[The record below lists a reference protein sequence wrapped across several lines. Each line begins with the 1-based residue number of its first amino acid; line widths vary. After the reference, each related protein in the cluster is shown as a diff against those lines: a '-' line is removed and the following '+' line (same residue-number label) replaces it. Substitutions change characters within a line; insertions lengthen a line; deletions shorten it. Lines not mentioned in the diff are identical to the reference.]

1 MLSDILQYGLY
12 TTKIAPGAEEASL
25 FIVAILAAVAYLL
38 GSINSA
44 VLFSRLLYRADIR
57 TKGSGN
63 AGLTNMLRVY
73 GKKAALL
80 TLFGDISKT
89 VLAIF
94 LAGLFFGFQYT
105 LALSS
110 NVFCWIAALFCIIGH
125 IKPIYY
131 RFRGGKGV
139 LCAATAILV
148 LSPPVFLVLFVSFVL
163 LVWMTKYVSLGSI
176 TAAFFLPLALR
187 GYMQSFLGLTPNEEG
202 YYPLPYY
209 QLLIMGA
216 VFAAIII
223 LCHRKNI
230 GRLWR
235 HEENKL
241 SFGKK
246 SKGGTTSGT

>member
-1 MLSDILQYGLY
+1 MLWDILQYGLY
-12 TTKIAPGAEEASL
+12 ATKIAPGAETVPYL
-25 FIVAILAAVAYLL
+25 IVALLAAVAYLL

-44 VLFSRLLYRADIR
+44 VLLSRLLYREDIR
-57 TKGSGN
+57 EKGSGN

-80 TLFGDISKT
+80 TLFGDLFKT
-89 VLAIF
+89 VLAVLI
-94 LAGLFFGFQYT
+94 AGVFCGFSY
-105 LALSS
+105 LKALSFS
-110 NVFCWIAALFCIIGH
+110 PMCWIAALFCVIGH

-148 LSPPVFLVLFVSFVL
+148 LSPPVFLVLILSFIL
-163 LVWMTKYVSLGSI
+163 LVWLTRYVSLGSI
-176 TAAFFLPLALR
+176 TAAFLLPLSLQ
-187 GYMQSFLGLTPNEEG
+187 GYMQAFIFTGDEQG
-202 YYPLPYY
+202 FYDAG
-209 QLLIMGA
+209 IMLFG
-216 VFAAIII
+216 VIFAAIVI

-246 SKGGTTSGT
+246 DKGGTTGGK

>member
-12 TTKIAPGAEEASL
+12 TTKIAPGAETVPYL
-25 FIVAILAAVAYLL
+25 IVALLAAVAYLL

-44 VLFSRLLYRADIR
+44 VLFSRLLYREDVR
-57 TKGSGN
+57 QKGSGN

-80 TLFGDISKT
+80 TLFGDLFKT
-89 VLAIF
+89 VLAMFIG
-94 LAGLFFGFQYT
+94 GLFCGFSY
-105 LALSS
+105 LKALSFS
-110 NVFCWIAALFCIIGH
+110 PMCWIAALFCVIGH

-139 LCAATAILV
+139 LCAATAILI
-148 LSPPVFLVLFVSFVL
+148 LSPPVFLVLFLSFVL
-163 LVWMTKYVSLGSI
+163 LVWMTRYVSLGSI
-176 TAAFFLPLALR
+176 TAAFLLPLALQ
-187 GYMQSFLGLTPNEEG
+187 GYMQAFIFTGDEQG
-202 YYPLPYY
+202 FYDAG
-209 QLLIMGA
+209 IMLFG
-216 VFAAIII
+216 VIFAAIII

-246 SKGGTTSGT
+246 GKGGTTSGT